1 MSFNTAEII
10 KPTKQRLAS
19 QYKNI
24 EHAVLDRDVYPCTLA
39 SLYPPT
45 HDLGYCQSVLS
56 NEANFTDRTICDIID
71 VGADGKVSKRSNVHC
86 EELRS
91 YLKVKAGP
99 L

>member
-1 MSFNTAEII
+1 MYSNTAEIV

-19 QYKNI
+19 KYKDVEN
-24 EHAVLDRDVYPCTLA
+24 AVLDRGIYPCTLA

-45 HDLGYCQSVLS
+45 HDLGYCQSILS
-56 NEANFTDRTICDIID
+56 NEANFADRTVCDIID
-71 VGADGKVSKRSNVHC
+71 AGADGKVSKRSNVHC